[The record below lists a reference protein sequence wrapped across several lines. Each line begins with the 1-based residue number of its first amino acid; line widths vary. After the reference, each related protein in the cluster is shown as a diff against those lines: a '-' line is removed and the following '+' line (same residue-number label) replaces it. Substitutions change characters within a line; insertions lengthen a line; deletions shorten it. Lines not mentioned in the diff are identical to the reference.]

1 MKRVMMGLVALSLL
15 GGCGVIHHGKKPAT
29 PTVGKRIS
37 VLTNEA
43 AIEVDPGLT
52 DVTVAVPPPAANK
65 DWPQSGGNAAKSVGH
80 LTIGTNLGAAWTV
93 KAGEGS
99 STRVRL
105 AAAPV
110 VGDGRVYV
118 VDTSAEL
125 RAFDVRNGVV
135 LWQAH
140 VGDPKENAAA
150 LFGGGASFD
159 NGRVYATNGVGNVV
173 AFDAATGKQVWIV
186 RPGGPL
192 RGSPTI
198 ANDNVYVVSQDNQ
211 LYALNPADGSI
222 RWQQAASIEQAGV
235 LGVASPASASGTVV
249 AGFSS
254 GELTA
259 FRYENGRA
267 LWQDVLT
274 RTTIATSVG
283 ILSDIDASPV
293 IDNSRVYA
301 IGQGGRMVALELNTG
316 QRVWEINIAGISTPW
331 VAGDWIYVVTDQAQ
345 LLCIARS
352 NGHVRWISQLPRW
365 HNSKKKEGAIFWRGP
380 VLAGNRLIVVGS
392 NGGLLN
398 VSAADGSQLTGMR
411 TGERYSLS
419 PVVAG
424 DTLFVLSDEG
434 RLTAWR

>member
-1 MKRVMMGLVALSLL
+1 MKRVMTALVAISLL
-15 GGCGVIHHGKKPAT
+15 GGCGVIHRGKKPAT
-29 PTVGKRIS
+29 PTVGKRIP

-43 AIEVDPGLT
+43 AIDVDPGLG
-52 DVTVAVPPPAANK
+52 DVVVAVPPPASNK

-80 LTIGTNLGAAWTV
+80 VAVGTNLAVAWSV

-99 STRVRL
+99 TARLRL

-125 RAFDVRNGVV
+125 RAFDVRNGGV

-140 VGDPKENAAA
+140 VGDPRENASAR
-150 LFGGGASFD
+150 FGGGASFD
-159 NGRVYATNGVGNVV
+159 SGRVYATNGVGNVV

-293 IDNSRVYA
+293 IDSGRVYA

-352 NGHVRWISQLPRW
+352 NGHVRWISQLPRFR
-365 HNSKKKEGAIFWRGP
+365 NAKKKDGPIFWRGP

-398 VSAADGSQLTGMR
+398 VSAADGHQLTATRGS
-411 TGERYSLS
+411 ERFSLS

-424 DTLFVLSDEG
+424 DTLFVLSDDG

>member
-1 MKRVMMGLVALSLL
+1 MKRVMMALVALSLL
-15 GGCGVIHHGKKPAT
+15 GGCGVIHRGKKPAT

-37 VLTNEA
+37 VLTSEA
-43 AIEVDPGLT
+43 AIDVDPGLT
-52 DVTVAVPPPAANK
+52 DVTVAIPPPAANK
-65 DWPQSGGNAAKSVGH
+65 DWPQPGGNAAKSMGH
-80 LTIGTNLGAAWTV
+80 VTVGTNLAAAWTV

-99 STRVRL
+99 TARVRL

-125 RAFDVRNGVV
+125 RAFDVRNGGVV
-135 LWQAH
+135 WQAH
-140 VGDPKENAAA
+140 IGDPRENAAA

-159 NGRVYATNGVGNVV
+159 NGKVYATNGLGNVA
-173 AFDAATGKQVWIV
+173 AFDAATGKLVWIV

-235 LGVASPASASGTVV
+235 LGVASPAATSGTVV

-283 ILSDIDASPV
+283 ILSDIDANPV
-293 IDNSRVYA
+293 VDNGRVYA

-331 VAGDWIYVVTDQAQ
+331 IAGDWLFVVTDQAQ

-352 NGHVRWISQLPRW
+352 NGHVRWISQLPRY
-365 HNSKKKEGAIFWRGP
+365 HNAKKKEGSIFWRGP
-380 VLAGNRLIVVGS
+380 VLAGNRLILVGS

-398 VSAADGSQLTGMR
+398 VSASDGSQLTGVR
-411 TGERYSLS
+411 TGERYSLA